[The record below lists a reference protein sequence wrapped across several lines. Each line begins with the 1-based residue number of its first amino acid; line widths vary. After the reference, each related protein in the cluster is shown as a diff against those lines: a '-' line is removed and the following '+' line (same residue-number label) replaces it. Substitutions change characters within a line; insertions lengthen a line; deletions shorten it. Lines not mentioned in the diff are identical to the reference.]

1 MISEKNI
8 RQNDFEGKKFLQ
20 GKTWGKEFPTLKKKC
35 MAYNPG
41 KKSYIAFCREKIYHQ
56 GFEEKI
62 FLTKANHP
70 YAPLKVKWSAP

>member
-20 GKTWGKEFPTLKKKC
+20 GKTWRKEFPTLKK
-35 MAYNPG
+35 YVWLIILE
-41 KKSYIAFCREKIYHQ
+41 KKSYIAFCREKISVQ

-70 YAPLKVKWSAP
+70 YAPLKVKWSAR

>member
-1 MISEKNI
+1 MISRKKILARKNLAKRISYTEKI
-8 RQNDFEGKKFLQ
+8 
-20 GKTWGKEFPTLKKKC
+20 C
-35 MAYNPG
+35 MAYNTG
-41 KKSYIAFCREKIYHQ
+41 KKSYIAFCREKISVQ

>member
-20 GKTWGKEFPTLKKKC
+20 GKTWGKEFPTLKK
-35 MAYNPG
+35 YVWLIILE

-70 YAPLKVKWSAP
+70 YAPLKVKWSAR

>member
-1 MISEKNI
+1 
-8 RQNDFEGKKFLQ
+8 
-20 GKTWGKEFPTLKKKC
+20 

>member
-1 MISEKNI
+1 MLE
-8 RQNDFEGKKFLQ
+8 
-20 GKTWGKEFPTLKKKC
+20 
-35 MAYNPG
+35 
-41 KKSYIAFCREKIYHQ
+41 KKSYIAFCREKISVQ